1 MQAAARGKAGRCFEE
16 EKILKKLELEDFLQY
31 RYLSGLTYAPDGQTA
46 AWLVKEANL
55 EKNGYDT
62 HLWVRRNGENT
73 QLTAAG
79 DERSFCWE
87 DAEHILF
94 SDSRSAQE
102 KSRREAG
109 EQFTAYY
116 RIGINGGEAQKAFEL
131 PFAASELSVL
141 DERYFVAIG
150 KIDVNHP
157 DYYRMNSV
165 ERREVEDFYA
175 EEADYQVIDE
185 LPFRFNGQGYINKLR
200 NAIFLVDRATLETV
214 RLSAPNEE
222 VNAYTVMDGKVYYCA
237 EAIETKIYYRQKIFC
252 YDPASCE
259 NRCVYGGS
267 EYQIEYIMAYQGKL
281 VFAGAT
287 QERYGYNE
295 NPMFY
300 QVDVSGGAVTLFSD
314 NPDSLHPAVGSDC
327 RLGRTRLAK
336 VCGDAIYYL
345 ATIRNS
351 VYLMKMDGQGK
362 RSEVIREEG
371 TVDDFDLC
379 AENGQI
385 LAVCM
390 YDGALQELYTFDQNG
405 DGRTAVSAF
414 NTEILRDKYVADCER
429 ISFQVQDYD
438 LDGWILKPI
447 NYDPNKSYPAILDIH
462 GGPKMTYG
470 EVFYHEMQAWANRGY
485 FVFFCNPVGS
495 DGRGNDFVAMRGK
508 YGTID
513 YESIMTFT
521 DTVLARYPQI
531 DPTRVAVTGGSY
543 GGYMTNWIITHT
555 DRFACAA
562 SQRSISNWLSFYYS
576 DLGFN
581 FNVDQMAASIF
592 DGADRMWNCSPM
604 KYAGNVKTPTLF
616 IHAEEDYRCPLGQGL
631 EIYTSLVDRGIPARM
646 CIFKGENHELSRSGR
661 PKGRL
666 RRLRE
671 ITAWI
676 EKYTNREGS

>member
-1 MQAAARGKAGRCFEE
+1 MS
-16 EKILKKLELEDFLQY
+16 LKKLELEDFLQY
-31 RYLSGLTYAPDGQTA
+31 RYLSGLAYAPGGQTA

-62 HLWVRRNGENT
+62 HLWVRRNGENA

-94 SDSRSAQE
+94 ADSRSAQE

-131 PFAASELSVL
+131 PFQALELSVL
-141 DERYFVAIG
+141 DERYFVAVG
-150 KIDVNHP
+150 RIDAHYP
-157 DYYRMNSV
+157 DYYRMDRG
-165 ERREVEDFYA
+165 ERRKVEAFYA

-185 LPFRFNGQGYINKLR
+185 LPFRFNGLGYINKLR
-200 NAIFLVDRATLETV
+200 NAVFLVDRATLEAV

-222 VNAYTVMDGKVYYCA
+222 VNAYTVMDGRVYYCA
-237 EAIETKIYYRQKIFC
+237 EAIETKILYRQKIFC
-252 YDPASCE
+252 YDPAAGRSTCI
-259 NRCVYGGS
+259 YDGS
-267 EYQIEYIMAYQGKL
+267 EYQIEYIMAFQGKL

-300 QVDVSGGAVTLFSD
+300 QIDAAGGAVTLFSD

-351 VYLMKMDGQGK
+351 VFLMKMDAQGR
-362 RSEVIREEG
+362 RSQVIREEG

-379 AENGQI
+379 EENDRI

-390 YDGALQELYTFDQNG
+390 YDGALQELYAFDKNG
-405 DGRTAVSAF
+405 GGRAAASAF
-414 NTEILRDKYVADCER
+414 NGEILRDKYVADCER
-429 ISFQVQDYD
+429 ISFRVQDYD
-438 LDGWILKPI
+438 LDGWVLKPI
-447 NYDPNKSYPAILDIH
+447 AYDPGKTYPAILDIH

-513 YESIMTFT
+513 YESVMTFT

-531 DPTRVAVTGGSY
+531 DPARVAVTGGSY

-592 DGADRMWNCSPM
+592 DGAERMWNCSPM

-631 EIYTSLVDRGIPARM
+631 EIYTALVDRGIPARM
-646 CIFKGENHELSRSGR
+646 CIFKGENHELSRGGR

-676 EKYTNREGS
+676 EKYTSREA